1 MMKGLRR
8 ALLVLAPLLGLAL
21 AGCSDSSPAAGL
33 DASVDAHTGDGDL
46 AADLST
52 DLPVPD
58 VGPDLDPS
66 IDTGP
71 PDAGAEASPDGPTI
85 WPPPPGSYDCTSLA
99 KGPPKRTNKVPLGC
113 IIDPTCSTMMV
124 TAHRGAGV
132 DSQKVLGLYVPL
144 GKFAPENTLSA
155 VRYAIVAGADVVEVD
170 VRSTADGKLVL
181 MHDDD
186 VERTTQ
192 GKGPVSGMT
201 LAQIQAL
208 KLKTAQFAGDFSC
221 ERVPTLDELLI
232 LVKGRINVD
241 ADLKTDASDQVA
253 LAVQQAGMLDQ
264 VFMSA
269 SSQTKLAKARA
280 AVPQIRLQARTDKAA
295 EIPVLLAAF
304 TPPPAIMEIDEAI
317 LNAAN
322 IATIHAAG
330 AKVFADGFT
339 YDALGY
345 MTNDPKSY
353 QGIVAKNPDV
363 IQVDRI
369 DLLLELLGR

>member
-1 MMKGLRR
+1 MMVGLRR
-8 ALLVLAPLLGLAL
+8 SLVLIPLGIVLV
-21 AGCSDSSPAAGL
+21 GCSGSAPAHEV
-33 DASVDAHTGDGDL
+33 DASTDSQIGIDL
-46 AADLST
+46 AS

-58 VGPDLDPS
+58 AGPDRGTDLPPAV

-71 PDAGAEASPDGPTI
+71 PDAGVEASPDGPTI
-85 WPPPPGSYDCTSLA
+85 WPPPPAAYDCTSMA
-99 KGPPKRTNKVPLGC
+99 KGPPKRTNKVPLNC
-113 IIDPTCSTMMV
+113 IIDSTCTTMMV

-132 DSQKVLGLYVPL
+132 DSQEVLGIYIPL
-144 GKFAPENTLSA
+144 GKHAPENTLSA

-170 VRSTADGKLVL
+170 IQATADNKLVL

-192 GKGPVSGMT
+192 GKGQVSSMT

-208 KLKTAQFAGDFSC
+208 KLKTAQFPGDFSC
-221 ERVPTLDELLI
+221 EKVPTFDELLT

-241 ADLKTDASDQVA
+241 ADLKTDASDLVA

-269 SSQTKLAKARA
+269 KSQTKLAKARA

-304 TPPPAIMEIDEAI
+304 NPPPDIMEIDEAI
-317 LNAAN
+317 LNPTN
-322 IATIHAAG
+322 IATIHAKG
-330 AKVFADGFT
+330 AKVFVDGFT

-345 MTNDPKSY
+345 ISNDPKSY

-369 DLLLELLGR
+369 DLLLKLLGR